1 MERRASM
8 VRFGIIGAG
17 RIAETFAESLNGI
30 KEGMLYAIA
39 SRSMEKAK
47 TFKKKFNVEKAF
59 GSYQA
64 MYEDPKLDCVYVATP
79 HGLHYEQMLEILD
92 YKKHILCEKAF
103 TLNHKQAEHVFQ
115 KAKEQGVFVM
125 EAMWTRFL
133 PTIQGVIAHVVEGT
147 IGEIKHL
154 DATFSFK
161 DNQSPDNRLYNKELG
176 GGALLDIGIYPIT
189 LANLVL
195 GPPAIIDAHATL
207 HETGVDY
214 YETITYEYENG
225 ALATLKAGFN
235 KDEPREA
242 MIYGTKGKI
251 HIPNF
256 WSAEEAYVY
265 NEDDKL
271 IEHIEYKHPI
281 NGFEYEINEVISCI
295 NNNRLESS
303 VMPHTTTIRIL
314 KQMDALRKKWG
325 IVYPQE
331 VK

>member
-1 MERRASM
+1 M
-8 VRFGIIGAG
+8 VKFGIIGAG
-17 RIAETFAESLNGI
+17 RIAETFANSLNGI
-30 KEGMLYAIA
+30 DEGILYAVA
-39 SRSMEKAK
+39 SRNKEKANA
-47 TFKKKFNVEKAF
+47 FKEKFNVEKAYD
-59 GSYQA
+59 SYQA
-64 MYEDPKLDCVYVATP
+64 MYEDPALDCVYVATP

-103 TLNHKQAEHVFQ
+103 TLNHKQAEHVFK

-133 PTIQGVIAHVVEGT
+133 PTIQGVMGHVIEGT
-147 IGEIKHL
+147 IGEITHL
-154 DATFSFK
+154 DATFSFEG
-161 DNQSPDNRLYNKELG
+161 NRSPDDRLYNKELG

-195 GPPAIIDAHATL
+195 GPPAIVDAHATL
-207 HETGVDY
+207 HKTGVDY
-214 YETITYEYENG
+214 YETIMYEYENG
-225 ALATLKAGFN
+225 AVATLKAGFN
-235 KDEPREA
+235 EDAPRVA

-265 NEDDKL
+265 DKDDNL
-271 IEHIEYKHPI
+271 IEHIKYKHPV
-281 NGFEYEINEVISCI
+281 NGFEYEIKEVISCI
-295 NNNRLESS
+295 EENRLESNI
-303 VMPHTTTIRIL
+303 MPHETTIRIL
-314 KQMDALRKKWG
+314 KQMDSLRKKWG